1 MSFLLSLEWF
11 KTYIFFVTGSLL
23 RLSPFMTDDT
33 DGKSSFVALLLHLKF
48 TAREKMTQ
56 FPAQIM

>member
-23 RLSPFMTDDT
+23 RLNPFMTDDT
-33 DGKSSFVALLLHLKF
+33 DGSSFVAALLLHLKF

>member
-33 DGKSSFVALLLHLKF
+33 DGKSSFAALLLHPKF

>member
-33 DGKSSFVALLLHLKF
+33 DGKSRFVALLLHLKF